1 MKFAFQLLLSFLFG
15 DVSHP
20 NIIAYKEAF
29 FEDTTS
35 SLCIVMEFADG
46 GDLMAKINDHIKKRT
61 TFPEEELWKLLVEM
75 TSGLR
80 ALHDLKILHRD
91 IKVIIYYIQCANVFL
106 TKKGHVKLGDL
117 NVSTIAQK

>member
-1 MKFAFQLLLSFLFG
+1 
-15 DVSHP
+15 
-20 NIIAYKEAF
+20 
-29 FEDTTS
+29 
-35 SLCIVMEFADG
+35 MEFADG

-91 IKVIIYYIQCANVFL
+91 IKVIIY
-106 TKKGHVKLGDL
+106 
-117 NVSTIAQK
+117 